1 MPMFDIHNHL
11 LPGVDDGA
19 KTIEV
24 SVEMARMAVADGIS
38 HMVASPHANDVYT
51 YDRSGHEAAISELRS
66 RLQSEVIPLE
76 LSLGCD
82 FHLSFENVQDAL
94 AHPTRYTIGTTPY
107 LLVEL
112 SQYGVP
118 PYMADSMM
126 HLGSAGLRP
135 ILTHPERNPILQQ
148 DLEMVLRWI
157 RQGVVMQI
165 TANAVTGSWGERAR
179 RAALWL
185 LEHRAVHVL
194 ASDAHDT
201 QRRVPKLSEARDLIA
216 QTYGMELANM
226 LVEGNPR
233 AIVQGEPLPYFPE
246 PLGGISRD

>member
-1 MPMFDIHNHL
+1 MIDIHNHI
-11 LPGVDDGA
+11 LPSVDDGS
-19 KTIEV
+19 KSWEM
-24 SVEMARMAVADGIS
+24 SVEMCRMAAADGIT
-38 HMVASPHANDVYT
+38 HMVASPHANDVYS
-51 YDRSGHEAAISELRS
+51 YHREQHEANLAELRTQTDGCIA
-66 RLQSEVIPLE
+66 LT
-76 LSLGCD
+76 LGCD

-94 AHPTRYTIGTTPY
+94 AHPARYTIGTTPY

-112 SQYGVP
+112 SQFSVP